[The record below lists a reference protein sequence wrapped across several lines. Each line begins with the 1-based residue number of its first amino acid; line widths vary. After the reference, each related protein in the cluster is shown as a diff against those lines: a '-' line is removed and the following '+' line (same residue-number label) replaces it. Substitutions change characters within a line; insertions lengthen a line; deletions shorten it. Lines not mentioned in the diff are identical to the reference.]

1 MDRHQLATRRDMEIL
16 MLLIPLSLLS
26 STLGLLAFVWAVNN
40 GQFDD
45 VDKSPIELLQGDQR

>member
-1 MDRHQLATRRDMEIL
+1 MEIL